1 MSVTR
6 LPTYND
12 ILEEKKK
19 KFTILPE
26 AVRRTLATMLDLSL
40 LKSVTFIILAISGFF
55 TAMGMF
61 TPFMYITGTLAKE
74 LLASFLM

>member
-19 KFTILPE
+19 KFTIFPE
-26 AVRRTLATMLDLSL
+26 AVRRALATMLDFSL
-40 LKSVTFIILAISGFF
+40 LKSITFIILGISGFF
-55 TAMGMF
+55 TAMGMY
-61 TPFMYITGTLAKE
+61 TPFMYITGNKKCSLI
-74 LLASFLM
+74 